1 MVPRLVPHYEY
12 ELTFPPVYPVFTLY
26 RRRILPQEQ
35 TEGLWDAG
43 AWGPLESFVT
53 EENIADTLWAF
64 EPGFRR
70 ETTIP
75 AADQMGTLPLPADH
89 PERCQFLVAET
100 LFGEM
105 LALPRPAHEAVF
117 YHIVI
122 QDLCKAIPS
131 FPKMMA
137 KVVGQ
142 MFRQIGRMEFEA
154 RERLA
159 DWMAHHLSCFDL
171 AWPWQSWV
179 HVADQPSNHP
189 QRTFCNSVVRRL
201 CRLSYYDRVKE
212 SLPDE
217 LHCLVPN
224 TPALNPDY
232 ILETLNGSS
241 GALRDLQAFMK
252 EKKPAGEVMEW
263 LKTSG
268 KLDAL
273 GRAGAAKALTVA
285 ALQHGQKCIT
295 HHNVLL
301 KRYESA
307 LVELTKSDAEAGE
320 DGCADVMVA
329 AAAGVWAGAH
339 PHMAVTA
346 VSRLLE
352 LGLVTPNDVATWVQK
367 SIDDETAAGTDED
380 GASRGVAWGTA
391 DAWDI
396 ACLAV
401 ETVAADR
408 EDREWRANSLK
419 RKVDAAEAQAARA
432 AADADRAASQ
442 GRHVDAGRAKEAIG
456 RIEGKIAKL
465 RAEMDNAALPV
476 EHASAQLADS
486 AGALCLAL
494 VKSLAPKLGDA
505 AAAAAGPT
513 PAEVGKDAEPE
524 PRDARALAM
533 CVAALRRFRSYVGAE
548 YEGKVREALGGA
560 STEVATAL
568 GEAMSG
574 RVGFSGAGMIE

>member
-1 MVPRLVPHYEY
+1 
-12 ELTFPPVYPVFTLY
+12 
-26 RRRILPQEQ
+26 
-35 TEGLWDAG
+35 
-43 AWGPLESFVT
+43 
-53 EENIADTLWAF
+53 
-64 EPGFRR
+64 
-70 ETTIP
+70 
-75 AADQMGTLPLPADH
+75 MGTLPLPADH

-137 KVVGQ
+137 KVVAH

-159 DWMAHHLSCFDL
+159 DWMAHHLSCFEL
-171 AWPWQSWV
+171 AWPWQSWA
-179 HVADQPSNHP
+179 HVADQASNHP
-189 QRTFCNSVVRRL
+189 QRTFCSSVVRRL

-212 SLPDE
+212 SIPDE
-217 LHCLVPN
+217 LHCIMPN

-252 EKKPAGEVMEW
+252 EKKPAAEVMEW

-268 KLDAL
+268 KLDVL
-273 GRAGAAKALTVA
+273 GRAGAAKVLTVA

-301 KRYESA
+301 KRYEGV
-307 LVELTKSDAEAGE
+307 LTELTQETSEE
-320 DGCADVMVA
+320 EGCADVMVA
-329 AAAGVWAGAH
+329 AAAGIWAGTH

-352 LGLVTPNDVATWVQK
+352 LGLVKPADVARWLES
-367 SIDDETAAGTDED
+367 SISDEAAAGTNED

-408 EDREWRANSLK
+408 EDREWKASAAR
-419 RKVDAAEAQAARA
+419 RKVEAAEAQAARA
-432 AADADRAASQ
+432 TADADRAASQ
-442 GRHVDAGRAKEAIG
+442 GRHVDAGRAKEAAG
-456 RIEGKIAKL
+456 RIEGKIARL
-465 RAEMDNAALPV
+465 RAELDDASLPV
-476 EHASAQLADS
+476 EHAGAQLADA

-494 VKSLAPKLGDA
+494 VKALAPKLADA
-505 AAAAAGPT
+505 AVDAAGPT
-513 PAEVGKDAEPE
+513 PAEVGADAAPE
-524 PRDARALAM
+524 RRDARALAM

-548 YEGKVREALGGA
+548 YEGKVREALGEAPG
-560 STEVATAL
+560 EVATAL
-568 GEAMSG
+568 GDAMSG
-574 RVGFSGAGMIE
+574 RVGFSGAAMIE

>member
-1 MVPRLVPHYEY
+1 
-12 ELTFPPVYPVFTLY
+12 
-26 RRRILPQEQ
+26 
-35 TEGLWDAG
+35 
-43 AWGPLESFVT
+43 
-53 EENIADTLWAF
+53 
-64 EPGFRR
+64 
-70 ETTIP
+70 
-75 AADQMGTLPLPADH
+75 MGTLPLPADH

-137 KVVGQ
+137 KVVAH

-159 DWMAHHLSCFDL
+159 DWMAHHLSCFEL
-171 AWPWQSWV
+171 AWPWQSWA
-179 HVADQPSNHP
+179 HVADQASNHP
-189 QRTFCNSVVRRL
+189 QRTFCSSVVRRL

-212 SLPDE
+212 SIPDE
-217 LHCLVPN
+217 LHCIMPN

-252 EKKPAGEVMEW
+252 EKKPAAEVMEW

-268 KLDAL
+268 KLDVL
-273 GRAGAAKALTVA
+273 GRAGAAKVLTVA

-301 KRYESA
+301 KRYEGV
-307 LVELTKSDAEAGE
+307 LTELTQETSEE
-320 DGCADVMVA
+320 EGCADVMVA
-329 AAAGVWAGAH
+329 AAAGIWAGTH

-352 LGLVTPNDVATWVQK
+352 LGLVKPADVARWLES
-367 SIDDETAAGTDED
+367 SISDEAAAGTNED

-408 EDREWRANSLK
+408 EDREWKASAAR
-419 RKVDAAEAQAARA
+419 RKVEAAEAQAARA
-432 AADADRAASQ
+432 TADADRAASQ
-442 GRHVDAGRAKEAIG
+442 GRHVDAGRAKEAAG
-456 RIEGKIAKL
+456 RIEGKIARL
-465 RAEMDNAALPV
+465 RAELDDASLPV
-476 EHASAQLADS
+476 EHAGAQLADA

-494 VKSLAPKLGDA
+494 VKALAPKLADA
-505 AAAAAGPT
+505 AADAAGPT
-513 PAEVGKDAEPE
+513 PAEVGADAAPE
-524 PRDARALAM
+524 RRDARALAM
-533 CVAALRRFRSYVGAE
+533 CVAALRRFRSCVGAE
-548 YEGKVREALGGA
+548 YEGKVREALGEA
-560 STEVATAL
+560 PAEVATAL

-574 RVGFSGAGMIE
+574 RVGFSGAAMIE

>member
-1 MVPRLVPHYEY
+1 LVPHYEY
-12 ELTFPPVYPVFTLY
+12 ELTFSVYPVFTLY

-43 AWGPLESFVT
+43 DWGPLERFVT
-53 EENIADTLWAF
+53 EEYIADTLWAF

-263 LKTSG
+263 FKTSG

-367 SIDDETAAGTDED
+367 SIDDETAAGDRRGRRITRRRV
-380 GASRGVAWGTA
+380 GNRRRLGHRVPRRGNSRGGSRGPR
-391 DAWDI
+391 
-396 ACLAV
+396 V
-401 ETVAADR
+401 E
-408 EDREWRANSLK
+408 SK
-419 RKVDAAEAQAARA
+419 
-432 AADADRAASQ
+432 
-442 GRHVDAGRAKEAIG
+442 
-456 RIEGKIAKL
+456 
-465 RAEMDNAALPV
+465 
-476 EHASAQLADS
+476 
-486 AGALCLAL
+486 
-494 VKSLAPKLGDA
+494 
-505 AAAAAGPT
+505 
-513 PAEVGKDAEPE
+513 
-524 PRDARALAM
+524 
-533 CVAALRRFRSYVGAE
+533 F
-548 YEGKVREALGGA
+548 
-560 STEVATAL
+560 
-568 GEAMSG
+568 GEAEGG
-574 RVGFSGAGMIE
+574 RG